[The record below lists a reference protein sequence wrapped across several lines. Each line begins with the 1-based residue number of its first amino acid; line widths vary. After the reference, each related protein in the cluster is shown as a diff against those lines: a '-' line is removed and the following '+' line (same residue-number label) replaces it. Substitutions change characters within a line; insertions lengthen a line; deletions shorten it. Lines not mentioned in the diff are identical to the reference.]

1 MSWRLHSVNSE
12 YARLMGNRSKA
23 SAGHCEGSPTLPFP
37 QSEIFLRT
45 MLATDR
51 FKAPQVL
58 PVVCIA
64 VTLSS
69 KQWGSSDG

>member
-1 MSWRLHSVNSE
+1 MSWLLRSVNLE
-12 YARLMGNRSKA
+12 YARLMGNHSTA
-23 SAGHCEGSPTLPFP
+23 SAGGCKGSPVLPFP

-45 MLATDR
+45 MLTTDR

-64 VTLSS
+64 VILFQAVG
-69 KQWGSSDG
+69 KQ